1 MPFVPVTRM
10 LILQAEQSLSVTSQN
25 PFFDLWGET
34 QLIDTSQH
42 ALQTAN
48 LMRVVTP
55 GQQVIRTGKGNR
67 ELQGLGV
74 EVHGIVEEGFQIG
87 PRRSADM
94 LPAFFE
100 GVIPTIE
107 PLGQVRDR
115 APKVGQHPANPG
127 EALYDAAEHELR
139 RG

>member
-25 PFFDLWGET
+25 PFLDLWGET

-55 GQQVIRTGKGNR
+55 GQQVIRPGKVDR

-74 EVHGIVEEGFQIG
+74 EVHRIVIEGLQVRA
-87 PRRSADM
+87 RRSAGM

-100 GVIPTIE
+100 
-107 PLGQVRDR
+107 
-115 APKVGQHPANPG
+115 
-127 EALYDAAEHELR
+127 
-139 RG
+139 